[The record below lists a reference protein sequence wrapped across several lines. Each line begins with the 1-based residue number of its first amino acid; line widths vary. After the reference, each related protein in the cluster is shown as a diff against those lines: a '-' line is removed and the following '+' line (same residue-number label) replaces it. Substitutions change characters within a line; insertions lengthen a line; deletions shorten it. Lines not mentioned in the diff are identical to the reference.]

1 MGIVYLANSSSPYSS
16 IVLSSRAIQRGTAFA
31 PIEPLLVIYLS
42 RGRHMAARRQL
53 DYYRYAAVESKCF
66 R

>member
-31 PIEPLLVIYLS
+31 PVEPLLVIYLS
-42 RGRHMAARRQL
+42 REQHMAARRHL
-53 DYYRYAAVESKCF
+53 DY
-66 R
+66 

>member
-42 RGRHMAARRQL
+42 RGQHMPDRRQL
-53 DYYRYAAVESKCF
+53 DY
-66 R
+66 